1 MTKEYTYKVKRG
13 RTIPYGYKLCED
25 DPELLEP
32 IPAELDAL
40 REALKYLKNGHPY
53 REVATWLSKKTGRSI
68 SHVGLRKIALKRKKT
83 LDRRTAPTPE
93 TSSPEA
99 GE

>member
-1 MTKEYTYKVKRG
+1 MAKEYTYKIKRG
-13 RTIPYGYKLCED
+13 RTIPFGYELCED
-25 DPELLEP
+25 DPELLKP

-40 REALKYLKNGHPY
+40 AQALKYLKDGHPY

-83 LDRRTAPTPE
+83 LDRRSAPA
-93 TSSPEA
+93 PEA
-99 GE
+99 ASTEAQG

>member
-1 MTKEYTYKVKRG
+1 MAKEYTYKLKKG
-13 RTIPYGYKLCED
+13 RTIPFGYQLCAD

-40 REALKYLKNGHPY
+40 GEALKYLKNGHPY
-53 REVATWLSKKTGRSI
+53 REVAAWLTKKTGRSI

-83 LDRRTAPTPE
+83 LDRRSTPAPE
-93 TSSPEA
+93 TTSAEA
-99 GE
+99 